1 MENKIYDNGMCHT
14 GLLHTQLDK
23 SMNVSVFISPNK
35 ESPCNFITWYL
46 FPYKTKKENKEES
59 VLLCSYA
66 ISLVSLLTNKGR
78 EGSCVK
84 SLHSSWVKK
93 ILLGNFFDEHRPYGD
108 GDGDGGHVDGGSG
121 ERADDL
127 LKQ

>member
-1 MENKIYDNGMCHT
+1 MFQCLFHQTKKARAIS
-14 GLLHTQLDK
+14 LLD
-23 SMNVSVFISPNK
+23 I
-35 ESPCNFITWYL
+35 

-108 GDGDGGHVDGGSG
+108 GDCDSDGDGGHVDGDSG
-121 ERADDL
+121 EHADDL